1 MVSPYRGLSKT
12 GFSLFFILVIINFN
26 NIIKS
31 NKEGVN
37 VIKLI
42 KALVAT
48 GVITQDTADKI
59 LVEFKGVSAD
69 DAVQDIM
76 DAEPD
81 EYLALA
87 IIEMEDK
94 SLAERRRI
102 GKSKSIRARLQSTL
116 CQQNKD
122 GFNSRKWSQVAW
134 ALKNQR

>member
-1 MVSPYRGLSKT
+1 M
-12 GFSLFFILVIINFN
+12 
-26 NIIKS
+26 
-31 NKEGVN
+31 
-37 VIKLI
+37 IKLI